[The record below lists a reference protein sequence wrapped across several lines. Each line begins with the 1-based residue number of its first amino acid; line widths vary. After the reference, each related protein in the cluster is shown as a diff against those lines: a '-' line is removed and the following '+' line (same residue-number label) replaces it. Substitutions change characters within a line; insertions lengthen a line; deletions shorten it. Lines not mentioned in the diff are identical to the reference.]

1 VGVYDFSMQVL
12 NKTAV
17 KYHSIIFLK
26 LTFYGQCMIGS
37 LTGAVAS

>member
-1 VGVYDFSMQVL
+1 VGVYEFSAQVL
-12 NKTAV
+12 KKTTV

-26 LTFYGQCMIGS
+26 LTFNEQCMIGS